1 MLLGG
6 IDFLKFSWLLLYL
19 DMSLL
24 YAIGIMKSL
33 TTATEMTCIQI
44 DHEITLLFLLCSII
58 SHAESTMRVLLYCTQ
73 LWLTASLKIIHMY
86 SRLKV
91 IYKPGVVL

>member
-44 DHEITLLFLLCSII
+44 EITLLFLLCGVQCQRLFLDRR
-58 SHAESTMRVLLYCTQ
+58 TQYTLLRLYP
-73 LWLTASLKIIHMY
+73 TAGTTRGLM
-86 SRLKV
+86 SREL
-91 IYKPGVVL
+91 